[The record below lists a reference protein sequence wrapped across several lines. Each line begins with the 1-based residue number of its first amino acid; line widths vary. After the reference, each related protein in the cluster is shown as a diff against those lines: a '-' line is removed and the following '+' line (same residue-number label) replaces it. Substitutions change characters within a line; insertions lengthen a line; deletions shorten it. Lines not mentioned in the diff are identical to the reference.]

1 MMMINRVK
9 AMKNAAKIAAVAVF
23 AAAMAVVAGCGG
35 EENAAPSAPESYM
48 KDESFRKELSDFRK
62 RISAVASQRR
72 ECADRMQALIKEH
85 GEDLEKL
92 GKVAEWVSLHKKI
105 TELNKDYEELRRKQL
120 ETTRG
125 RIAPQVKK

>member
-1 MMMINRVK
+1 MMMISRVK

-23 AAAMAVVAGCGG
+23 SAAIAVLVGCGG
-35 EENAAPSAPESYM
+35 EEKAAPSAPESYM

-105 TELNKDYEELRRKQL
+105 TELNKEYEELRRKQL

>member
-1 MMMINRVK
+1 MKMINRVK
-9 AMKNAAKIAAVAVF
+9 AMKNAAKTAAL
-23 AAAMAVVAGCGG
+23 AAALAVVAGCGG
-35 EENAAPSAPESYM
+35 EEKAAPSAPESYM

-105 TELNKDYEELRRKQL
+105 TELNKEYEELRRKQL

>member
-1 MMMINRVK
+1 MKMINRVK
-9 AMKNAAKIAAVAVF
+9 AMKNAAKTAAL
-23 AAAMAVVAGCGG
+23 AAALAIVAGCGS

-72 ECADRMQALIKEH
+72 ECADRMQALIKEY

-105 TELNKDYEELRRKQL
+105 TELNKEYEELRRKQL